1 MADNRAA
8 SSSSLRA
15 PPSYSSNCIQMS
27 ESRSQGGEHALVGQG
42 SSLASTDAN
51 KEDEEEDEDARKDG
65 TRDSGAVS
73 GAAVEWLSIGEHV
86 QKHEEA
92 RTLQSTRQTD
102 KEL

>member
-1 MADNRAA
+1 M
-8 SSSSLRA
+8 
-15 PPSYSSNCIQMS
+15 
-27 ESRSQGGEHALVGQG
+27 GQS
-42 SSLASTDAN
+42 SSLASTDAS

-73 GAAVEWLSIGEHV
+73 GAAVEWLSTGEHV